1 MAGSLELSENRYHVR
16 SISMPSRSHPLAL
29 RVEEEFT
36 RSRLGK
42 HLQHPP
48 WQRRLGHIRDLCD
61 CVEDEKCV
69 DELLLGQVRL
79 LDMCAMTRDI
89 WMSMKEHAR
98 TLQFALRRRG
108 QELCIESKV
117 DEYIRARK
125 KVKEDIRKCPGELK
139 QIESK
144 CASAPLITTDQ
155 QHLARVVIVPRE
167 VRAITIAVL
176 RAILSFM
183 SASRPNQKAG

>member
-1 MAGSLELSENRYHVR
+1 
-16 SISMPSRSHPLAL
+16 
-29 RVEEEFT
+29 
-36 RSRLGK
+36 
-42 HLQHPP
+42 
-48 WQRRLGHIRDLCD
+48 
-61 CVEDEKCV
+61 
-69 DELLLGQVRL
+69 
-79 LDMCAMTRDI
+79 MTRDI
-89 WMSMKEHAR
+89 WMSMKEHDR

-108 QELCIESKV
+108 QELCVESKV

-155 QHLARVVIVPRE
+155 QHLAMVVIVLRE
-167 VRAITIAVL
+167 VRAITIALL

-183 SASRPNQKAG
+183 SASRPNQKAGKWSLLSKLIHKGLVACELEQEDMKEIERVDVGLYSRVENKDAQMERAQMANKRLEALEMLKLAWNACLGA